1 MPMKGKVKWFNS
13 NKGYG
18 FIVTED
24 NKEFFAHWKSI
35 VSKTPNELKVL
46 EQNEKVEFDLLETQK
61 GVQAIN
67 IIKLNV

>member
-1 MPMKGKVKWFNS
+1 MKGKVKWFNS

-18 FIVTED
+18 FIVTDD

-35 VSKTPNELKVL
+35 VSKTTNEMKIL
-46 EQNEKVEFDLLETQK
+46 EQNEKVEFDLLQTEK

-67 IIKLNV
+67 IIRLNV

>member
-1 MPMKGKVKWFNS
+1 MPMKGKVNWFNS

-18 FIVTED
+18 FIVTDD

-35 VSKTPNELKVL
+35 VSKTTNEMKIL
-46 EQNEKVEFDLLETQK
+46 EQNEKVEFDLLQTEK

-67 IIKLNV
+67 IIRLNV